1 MNFNNIIIFS
11 PPRTGSTLVY
21 NIFKSVFTD
30 KVITKTHEFVYNT
43 NDLFVVTIRHPYNS
57 ILSILMCKEQT
68 TEPVNNNN
76 LTYAIYDFMTYG
88 GKDYINN
95 ITNILTCKNIIVLNY
110 DKFVH
115 NYDYIFQ
122 IIENKIGMT
131 ISNSQKIK
139 IYDKNNIT
147 SVNNLTNQFN
157 SFKEYC
163 SDTQYHGKHI
173 SKYEGMTDY
182 TQILSKSQ
190 IEFLN
195 NMNELSLITGS
206 IIKIDQ
212 MNSKYYKKTVVQ
224 VFKYDF
230 TPEKLKDV
238 RYNYHGIGDLIRG
251 CLSLFR
257 LSKELNFKLVV
268 DIRHHGISKYTQI
281 KRNLYENLID
291 IKYNDILFFFN
302 YNTVKT
308 YITTN
313 FETTDV
319 ILLLTN
325 SIYNHD
331 SNLIKNLNLYN
342 LNNEEKHFLQNL
354 LIPNDEL
361 NAYINN
367 ETNKLNNNFNIIHFR
382 LNDSFDENIEINQ
395 NFDKNN
401 KINKNVNLI
410 QKIIDLDVFF
420 TKYYEPGDILLIN
433 NLIIK
438 QYFKRKYN
446 CITFDT
452 HIQHLGTKC
461 SDNNQIIFDNL
472 FEFFLQKKSN
482 QIKTFSDYEWISG
495 FVFWNSL
502 IFDIPLINMA
512 NSNTFIKSICNNSN
526 IIIPKNVTIINDT
539 SIRDLNQ
546 PKIKSAEFDLHSSQS
561 IPSKEI
567 QFVPDEKN
575 NQSEQLI
582 TSVIGSNAEKYNTNT
597 LPNITFLQTENII
610 KNDDNVEYNIIND
623 TDNSS
628 LTQQTVQ
635 FAPKLLNFSYSII
648 DEKVQKNGLNADNAN
663 KLKSTRNV
671 KTPVK
676 IVRKNLNMS
685 YN

>member
-30 KVITKTHEFVYNT
+30 KVITKTHDFVYNI
-43 NDLFVVTIRHPYNS
+43 NDLFVITIRHPYNC
-57 ILSILMCKEQT
+57 ILSILMCNEVT

-76 LTYAIYDFMTYG
+76 NLTNATNNFMKCG

-110 DKFVH
+110 DNFVH

-157 SFKEYC
+157 SFNEYC

-212 MNSKYYKKTVVQ
+212 MNSKYYKKTIVQ

-257 LSKELNFKLVV
+257 LSKELNFNLVV

-382 LNDSFDENIEINQ
+382 LNDSFDENIEISQ
-395 NFDKNN
+395 NFDKSN

-410 QKIIDLDVFF
+410 QKIIDLDVSF

-433 NLIIK
+433 NSIIK

-472 FEFFLQKKSN
+472 FEFFLQRKCN

-502 IFDIPLINMA
+502 MFDIPLINMT

-539 SIRDLNQ
+539 SIQDLNE
-546 PKIKSAEFDLHSSQS
+546 PKSSQS
-561 IPSKEI
+561 NPSKEM
-567 QFVPDEKN
+567 QLVPDETINK
-575 NQSEQLI
+575 SEQLI

-597 LPNITFLQTENII
+597 LPNITFVQTDNI
-610 KNDDNVEYNIIND
+610 IIND
-623 TDNSS
+623 GNLEYNTLNDTGNSS
-628 LTQQTVQ
+628 LNQRNVH
-635 FAPKLLNFSYSII
+635 FAPILLNSSFSIN
-648 DEKVQKNGLNADNAN
+648 DEQVQKNDLNVDNAN